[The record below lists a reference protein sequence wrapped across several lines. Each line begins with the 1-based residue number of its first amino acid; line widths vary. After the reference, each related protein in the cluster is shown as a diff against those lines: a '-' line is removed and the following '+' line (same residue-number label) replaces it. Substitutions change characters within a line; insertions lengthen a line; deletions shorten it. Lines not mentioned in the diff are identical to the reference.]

1 MCFVF
6 VNIKPKYWGTVTT
19 KIRRCLSLRILGILG
34 IWESGR
40 FGNLPPNSV
49 DTECIENQTETPC
62 LRDANGNELL

>member
-19 KIRRCLSLRILGILG
+19 KIRRCLSLRVLG
-34 IWESGR
+34 IWAY
-40 FGNLPPNSV
+40 LPPNSV